1 MKSIKVKDV
10 ISQAKYWAKESQ
22 CENYSENLRKHFHER
37 ACTIVTILTN
47 IELDRMKINIDNID
61 RFNKMFDEIY
71 GKYYKEIF
79 G

>member
-10 ISQAKYWAKESQ
+10 ISQAKRWAEVSQ
-22 CENYSENLRKHFHER
+22 QENYSENTRKHFRER
-37 ACTIVTILTN
+37 ARTIVAMLTD

-61 RFNKMFDEIY
+61 RFNKKFDEIY
-71 GKYYKEIF
+71 EKYYKEIF